1 MKKITAIAFL
11 FIALSLQISAQGG
24 GKKGGESTQSFSNTM
39 LKMGFMYEF
48 FNLTPTDTTYQAALK
63 NSSNGSSSFL
73 LPYYNLLIA
82 GYYPIAHKND
92 IISAGVDAGVQ
103 IGLNFQSGVSYQLQ
117 VPLFAVGR
125 IGAGATNYNEQKIG
139 LGLGIGGQFSFL
151 NERRP
156 VLTSNNVAKKII
168 GFSPSGLIELSIRQG
183 GGRLMGRLHFP
194 LIPFKT
200 KIDGFNIYD
209 SQNNPVLTTPYWQV
223 NNFGLGLIYSL

>member
-39 LKMGFMYEF
+39 LKMGFMYEY
-48 FNLTPTDTTYQAALK
+48 FNLTPTDSGYQAALK
-63 NSSNGSSSFL
+63 SSNGTSTL
-73 LPYYNLLIA
+73 IIPYYNLLIA
-82 GYYPIAHKND
+82 GYYPLAHKND

-117 VPLFAVGR
+117 VPLFAMGR
-125 IGAGATNYNEQKIG
+125 IGAGATNYNEQKLG

-151 NERRP
+151 NERRS
-156 VLTSNNVAKKII
+156 VLGSDRAPKKIV

-183 GGRLMGRLHFP
+183 GGRLMGRFHFP

-200 KIDGFNIYD
+200 KIPGFDIYD
-209 SQNNPVLTTPYWQV
+209 SQNNAIYKTDYWQV